1 MPLLSTN
8 TKTRKLAATESGYR
22 GTILNL
28 APAWEAGIVTSKG
41 KKLSL
46 CTSSVGS
53 CRSACVGFVA
63 GLHEFPK
70 NQQIKREKT
79 LYWWDRP
86 GDFRAQLIHELRAF
100 RHACRVANVHGIVRL
115 NGGTDLAW
123 WGDTHPEQPG
133 KCACIPQEVPELQFV
148 EYTAHAP
155 TKVGFRDSDLPSNVR
170 LTYSRKIAT
179 RDHVAAEC
187 LELGRPVAIVFT
199 DGASTGPRVPRI
211 RLPQTWSIGGVFA
224 PVVDGD
230 LHDLH
235 SLTAAAQGI
244 SNGKYIVGL
253 RAKTNS
259 QARLRDMIRTGF
271 AIVLK

>member
-8 TKTRKLAATESGYR
+8 TKVRKLAAAEQQYR

-53 CRSACVGFVA
+53 CRRSCVGFVA
-63 GLHEFPK
+63 GQHALK
-70 NQQIKREKT
+70 SNQRIKRNKT

-100 RHACRVANVHGIVRL
+100 RHACRVAGVYGIVRL
-115 NGGTDLAW
+115 NGGTDLEW
-123 WGDTHPEQPG
+123 WGDTHPEQLG
-133 KCACIPQEVPELQFV
+133 ECSRIPQELPELQFI

-155 TKVGFRDSDLPSNVR
+155 TKHGWRDSDLPPNVR
-170 LTYSRKIAT
+170 LTYSRKTAT

-187 LELGRPVAIVFT
+187 LDLGRPVAIVFT
-199 DGASTGPRVPRI
+199 DGRSTGPRVPSI
-211 RLPQTWSIGGVFA
+211 RLPRTWSIGGVSA

-235 SLTAAAQGI
+235 SLTAATQGI
-244 SNGKYIVGL
+244 SNGKYLVGL
-253 RAKTNS
+253 RAKTNNK
-259 QARLRDMIRTGF
+259 ARLRDMIRSGF
-271 AIVLK
+271 AIVLE